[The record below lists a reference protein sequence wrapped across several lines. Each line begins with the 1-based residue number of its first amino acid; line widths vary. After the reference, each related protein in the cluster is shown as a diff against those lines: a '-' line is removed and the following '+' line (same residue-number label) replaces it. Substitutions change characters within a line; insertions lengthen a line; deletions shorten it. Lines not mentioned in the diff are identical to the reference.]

1 MMKKKGL
8 DPQFSIAHAAGLDP
22 AHVCI
27 KKEEEKGL
35 LCGLLAYKNQVG
47 LDLRLILVQA
57 LGLAHVAGPN
67 PNPFLRACL
76 TRHFFP

>member
-8 DPQFSIAHAAGLDP
+8 DPQSSIAHAAGLDP

-35 LCGLLAYKNQVG
+35 LGGLLAYKNQVR

-67 PNPFLRACL
+67 PNPSLRACL
-76 TRHFFP
+76 TCHFFP